1 RQLPRFTRVTIAAVI
16 VIILGSSEQARVEGW
31 AYEATQGVPDA
42 PQCRDGAVGERRR
55 DGGRRPTA
63 GWPWAPSSASR
74 NAERSAVRTR
84 CAPTAR
90 KLAARRSAQPTRC
103 APTAR
108 ELAARRS
115 DLRTGGDAVRLDARG
130 LGAVEVA
137 DAMHAQGVGGA
148 VEAGRG
154 TGGDDDQIVLLQALL
169 LAQQLIDHA
178 DHRVG
183 VLLHR
188 HQVRLDAPGHRQ
200 LAGDLGV
207 RGQRE
212 QRDRKSTRLNSS
224 HVSISYAVF

>member
-1 RQLPRFTRVTIAAVI
+1 HTRSKRDW
-16 VIILGSSEQARVEGW
+16 SSDVCSS
-31 AYEATQGVPDA
+31 DL
-42 PQCRDGAVGERRR
+42 
-55 DGGRRPTA
+55 
-63 GWPWAPSSASR
+63 WAPSSASR

-148 VEAGRG
+148 VDAGRG

-169 LAQQLIDHA
+169 LAPQLIDHA
-178 DHRVG
+178 DH
-183 VLLHR
+183 
-188 HQVRLDAPGHRQ
+188 
-200 LAGDLGV
+200 
-207 RGQRE
+207 
-212 QRDRKSTRLNSS
+212 
-224 HVSISYAVF
+224 